1 MMDGMTWYL
10 LGLLSGVVLTV
21 GCAVLA
27 FCRNVKGLDDQG
39 EPVNFNPHAPPFRTP
54 PPPPAT
60 RTEAPSSWKKEQHD
74 G

>member
-10 LGLLSGVVLTV
+10 LGVLSGVVLTL

-27 FCRNVKGLDDQG
+27 FCRSVEGLNDQG
-39 EPVNFNPHAPPFRTP
+39 E
-54 PPPPAT
+54 
-60 RTEAPSSWKKEQHD
+60 QDD

>member
-10 LGLLSGVVLTV
+10 LGVLSGVVLTV

-27 FCRNVKGLDDQG
+27 FCSSAKGLDDQG
-39 EPVNFNPHAPPFRTP
+39 EPANLNPHKPPFRTP

-60 RTEAPSSWKKEQHD
+60 RTELSSWKKEQHD